1 MTIRFYNPLEET
13 MYIPR
18 GTTFTSTRQ
27 QYTQQ
32 FETLVDYYVT
42 EGSTE
47 AKVEV
52 YAKEAGIIGNV
63 PEDTINVMTS
73 SSTLIKSVNNDLSFS
88 TGRDEES
95 QEELKRRFHMF
106 VESRGRATNKSI
118 RYGAMKVP
126 DVKGVYVYEQVGLV
140 TVYAHDNNGTLPNN
154 LISDIEEALEDYRP
168 SGIMLRVRPTVK
180 TDVDVDVRVVI
191 TNKARIGETLQR
203 HIESVIRSYLND
215 FNVSDDLILADLTQV
230 IMNIDDSLIYDIQF
244 NSIMGNIETQP
255 EEIIRA
261 GKINVTLV

>member
-1 MTIRFYNPLEET
+1 
-13 MYIPR
+13 
-18 GTTFTSTRQ
+18 
-27 QYTQQ
+27 
-32 FETLVDYYVT
+32 
-42 EGSTE
+42 
-47 AKVEV
+47 
-52 YAKEAGIIGNV
+52 
-63 PEDTINVMTS
+63 MTS